1 MNENKLKKESV
12 WDYPR
17 PPKLEKVNNHLKVV
31 YNATVIAETK
41 NANRVLEKSHP
52 PVYYFPPEDVK
63 MDFLFNSTKTSFCEW
78 KGEAKYYNIE
88 VSGKRAINIAWYYP
102 NPAKGFQSI
111 KNHLAI
117 YPQQMEGCFVDGEK
131 VTSQDGEFYGGWI
144 TNNLMGPFK
153 GGVGTLGW

>member
-1 MNENKLKKESV
+1 MNENKIEKESV

-17 PPKLEKVNNHLKVV
+17 PPKLEKINNHLKVV
-31 YNATVIAETK
+31 YKGTVVAETK
-41 NANRVLEKSHP
+41 NGYRVLETSHP

-88 VSGKRAINIAWYYP
+88 VSGKRAENSAWYYP
-102 NPAKGFQSI
+102 NPAKEFQPI
-111 KNHLAI
+111 KKHIAI
-117 YPQQMEGCFVDGEK
+117 YPQQMEDCFVDGEK

-144 TNNLMGPFK
+144 TKNLKGPFK